1 MLFKTCTYY
10 LLESLVQVFKK
21 THSNQL
27 LGKIFLNFG
36 GFSVCSAPLI
46 HQISRLVSKRE
57 LSKIWGENW
66 VFFLK
71 YPIFIFYS
79 ELLIWQNH
87 FRFIFN
93 EWYYTTTYYVDIVFH
108 TYDAK
113 LPTFTLS
120 NLEKK
125 TTKQFQNTAHKHPI
139 AFSMTI
145 ENALLDTLMY
155 WKIPSYTYYTKYIT
169 KNMTNTKTWKIY
181 TTVWR
186 PNCTK

>member
-21 THSNQL
+21 DSFKSASWQNLSEFWRLLCLFSAANPSNKSLSFKKRTIQNMG
-27 LGKIFLNFG
+27 GK
-36 GFSVCSAPLI
+36 
-46 HQISRLVSKRE
+46 
-57 LSKIWGENW
+57 LS
-66 VFFLK
+66 FFLK

-108 TYDAK
+108 NYDAK

-125 TTKQFQNTAHKHPI
+125 TQNS
-139 AFSMTI
+139 F
-145 ENALLDTLMY
+145 
-155 WKIPSYTYYTKYIT
+155 KIQH
-169 KNMTNTKTWKIY
+169 TNTLLHFQ
-181 TTVWR
+181 R
-186 PNCTK
+186 Q